1 MKLLPPTCLPAALR
15 HTSALVSSL
24 IFSAMRDNG
33 LLDDSYPADFQPNFD
48 SIFSVSIQEPL
59 ATVFPVLGT
68 NLRLCEHILL
78 ESIASDCQVGVLD
91 SVSIDG
97 PLEDAF
103 VRTAPAAPA
112 GQGFP
117 RQHFSYIE
125 TITIIPGLPFFDV
138 VVHLNGTYTWD
149 QERNITLYETST
161 DKSVVVRKVYTFEP
175 LDGGAATSVS
185 EVLHGQCPF
194 LEQPIIQFVTRNTHQ
209 AQMNLYHTL
218 FGI

>member
-1 MKLLPPTCLPAALR
+1 MKF
-15 HTSALVSSL
+15 LVASTLVFSL
-24 IFSAMRDNG
+24 IFSADCGVVDSSMR
-33 LLDDSYPADFQPNFD
+33 DDSYPADFQPNFD

-68 NLRLCEHILL
+68 NLVLCKQILL

-91 SVSIDG
+91 SVSVDG

-117 RQHFSYIE
+117 RQHFSFIE
-125 TITIIPGLPFFDV
+125 TITIIPGLSSLDV

-161 DKSVVVRKVYTFEP
+161 DKSVVVRMVRTFEP
-175 LDGGAATSVS
+175 LDGGAATNVS
-185 EVLHGQCPF
+185 EVIHGQCPL
-194 LEQPIIQFVTRNTHQ
+194 LEQPFVQSEARDAQQ
-209 AQMNLYHTL
+209 AQMNLFHTL

>member
-1 MKLLPPTCLPAALR
+1 MKLLVA
-15 HTSALVSSL
+15 SALVFSL
-24 IFSAMRDNG
+24 IFSADCRVVDISMR
-33 LLDDSYPADFQPNFD
+33 DDSYPADFQPNFD

-59 ATVFPVLGT
+59 PTVFPVLGT
-68 NLRLCEHILL
+68 NLGLCEHILL

-125 TITIIPGLPFFDV
+125 TITTIPGLSFLDV

-149 QERNITLYETST
+149 QERNITLYESSS
-161 DKSVVVRKVYTFEP
+161 DKSVVVRKVRTFES
-175 LDGGAATSVS
+175 LDGGAATNVS
-185 EVLHGQCPF
+185 EVIHGQCPF
-194 LEQPIIQFVTRNTHQ
+194 LEQPITQFEARDAHQ